1 MKEEEILSAIAQ
13 SITGN
18 HSLKVIIGN
27 NLGCTNGNAIYV
39 GNDDVIDN
47 TFKVAH
53 DNFLMRLKLMVH
65 ETLHCVYTP
74 FDYMISRVNSL
85 ANNLSKDEK
94 VVFHIFN
101 MLEDI
106 CIEAQVK
113 NVFGG
118 WLLKG
123 FEYGSDIAKK
133 SATNIEDDD
142 PLTEWFNACMQYRD
156 AQNATDKKLKGHFRT
171 EAKEVFEETILK
183 LNNIYNFNVQRMFVF
198 EDIAEKVLTLYRGKT
213 PDINLS
219 TQSNVKENAENGASV
234 SFPNMDKDDDNMTK
248 SKENSD
254 DKGKDNADSPKGSE
268 ENSDDKSE
276 HSTSSSEDNGEN
288 SDDKAENSTGGS
300 EDGGEGSDD
309 SNTTAKNSTDT
320 NSIDSFKKNDDVDSS
335 ENDDSTR
342 NLIREATKFAKSFA
356 SQDDENV
363 KVYESL
369 RRNEERIASYECIV
383 KDNQA
388 LIKTFENV
396 FRKELKRLKNEVLYG
411 TSGRYDPLKAATDGH
426 RTVNVFKSRRNE
438 GEEKDA
444 AVLISID
451 ESGSMR
457 GEKMRNA
464 KRLAVSITESLF
476 KKVKVQVEGWTSEC
490 YDNFTNLYKSF
501 DSKLTHNI
509 LAYPET
515 GSTPLGYALER
526 ANNLFAKRSERNK
539 VFFMITDGKPGC
551 DTPKYMDP
559 VFIRKEVLK
568 MKKNGIEPIVLVIG
582 DNREFSYYHNL
593 FGDSFISI
601 NFDNTHW
608 VKKVANKLKKAARN
622 LE

>member
-1 MKEEEILSAIAQ
+1 MREEEILSAIAQ

-18 HSLKVIIGN
+18 HSLKVVVGN
-27 NLGCTNGNAIYV
+27 NLGCTDGNTIYV
-39 GNDDVIDN
+39 GSDDVIDSA
-47 TFKVAH
+47 FRVAH

-74 FDYMISRVNSL
+74 FSYMDSCAHQL
-85 ANNLSKDEK
+85 AKDLAQDED
-94 VVFHIFN
+94 VVHQVFN

-133 SATNIEDDD
+133 SATNIENDD

-171 EAKEVFEETILK
+171 EAKEVFEETILM
-183 LNNIYNFNVQRMFVF
+183 LNSILDFNYRRTFVF
-198 EDIAEKVLTLYRGKT
+198 EDIAKKVLALYRGKT
-213 PDINLS
+213 PNVNLS
-219 TQSNVKENAENGASV
+219 TQSKVKENAENGASV
-234 SFPNMDKDDDNMTK
+234 SFPRIDEDKDNATK
-248 SKENSD
+248 DGKNTD
-254 DKGKDNADSPKGSE
+254 DKGKDNADSPNGSE
-268 ENSDDKSE
+268 ESSDDKSE
-276 HSTSSSEDNGEN
+276 HSTGGSEDNGEN
-288 SDDKAENSTGGS
+288 SDDKAENYTGGS
-300 EDGGEGSDD
+300 GDNSERGRENSDD
-309 SNTTAKNSTDT
+309 RDTEKSTDE
-320 NSIDSFKKNDDVDSS
+320 NSVDSNDTA
-335 ENDDSTR
+335 ENDARS
-342 NLIREATKFAKSFA
+342 LIREATKFAKSFT
-356 SQDDENV
+356 SQEGENV

-369 RRNEERIASYECIV
+369 RRNEERIASYEWMV

-388 LIKTFENV
+388 LIKTFESV

-451 ESGSMR
+451 ESGSMS
-457 GEKMRNA
+457 GANMRNA

-476 KKVKVQVEGWTSEC
+476 KQVKVQVEGWTSES
-490 YDNFTNLYKSF
+490 YDNLTYLYKSF

-526 ANNLFAKRSERNK
+526 ANNIFAKRSERNK
-539 VFFMITDGKPGC
+539 VFFMITDGRPGC
-551 DTPKYMDP
+551 TEHKYMDP

-582 DNREFSYYHNL
+582 RNREFSYYHNL

-601 NFDNTHW
+601 NFNNTHW

-622 LE
+622 LV